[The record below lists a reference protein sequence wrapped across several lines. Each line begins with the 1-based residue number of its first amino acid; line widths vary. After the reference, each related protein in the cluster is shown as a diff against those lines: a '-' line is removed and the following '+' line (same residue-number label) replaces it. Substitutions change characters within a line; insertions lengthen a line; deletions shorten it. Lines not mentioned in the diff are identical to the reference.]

1 MVAETPDTI
10 NFPDDA
16 RKKATDPKYT
26 YQHTTRS
33 GHLFELNDNQ
43 GAEHVT
49 LQHRSGSLIQFHPDG
64 KITFTSHNSRYTA
77 IFGTDTLY
85 ITGSYDVVVEGAHSM
100 RVEGDVNHTIRGN
113 YNLTVEG
120 DINMLSGKNINQTA
134 LADHTTKAVNQT
146 TKISGKTEHSTEG
159 LAYFGSDAGLGLMST
174 GGPINICAD
183 DELVVSSG
191 TSTAISSG
199 TTTAIA
205 AGTAMTVSAET
216 TLSQTS
222 KSGMTLQDPS
232 GIDLN

>member
-1 MVAETPDTI
+1 
-10 NFPDDA
+10 
-16 RKKATDPKYT
+16 
-26 YQHTTRS
+26 
-33 GHLFELNDNQ
+33 
-43 GAEHVT
+43 
-49 LQHRSGSLIQFHPDG
+49 
-64 KITFTSHNSRYTA
+64 
-77 IFGTDTLY
+77 
-85 ITGSYDVVVEGAHSM
+85 M

-191 TSTAISSG
+191 TSTAI
-199 TTTAIA
+199 A